1 MHRSAPRLSRILLCA
16 AVPVMLVAAGCSS
29 DSGDDA
35 KEKSTGSTTSGSSSS
50 EASASPTPTVEPAKF
65 AGLPDPC
72 KAISAKTVKKLVP
85 SAKKAGGTVGK
96 SSDDDARG
104 SCSWNGLDDKG
115 VKGSVYHWLDIGLVR
130 YDSDASIGSGADRA
144 TADYTKSVTKAQAAE
159 GAKKLETAPVSGI
172 GDQATAV
179 TYTVN
184 KTSEDFTYAAIVVR
198 TANVVVSVNY
208 NGTGYAGA
216 KAPSAADILAGA
228 ETAAKEVVA
237 AVGGTGGGSASEKSA
252 SPSATTSSSPKTSS
266 SKSSGDESD
275 SPKTSSSKSAAP
287 DSGADSDTDSDSDS
301 GATAKATPKATKKS

>member
-35 KEKSTGSTTSGSSSS
+35 KEKGAGSASSGSSSAA
-50 EASASPTPTVEPAKF
+50 ASASPTPTVEPAKF

-72 KAISAKTVKKLVP
+72 KALSAKTVKKLVP

-115 VKGSVYHWLDIGLVR
+115 VKGSVYHWLDIGFVR
-130 YDSDASIGSGADRA
+130 YESDEALGSGADRA
-144 TADYTKSVTKAQAAE
+144 TTDFTKSVAKAQAVD
-159 GAKKLETAPVSGI
+159 GAKKLATAPVSGI

-179 TYTVN
+179 TYTLN
-184 KTSEDFTYAAIVVR
+184 KTSEDFSYAAIVVR

-228 ETAAKEVVA
+228 QTAAKEAVA
-237 AVGGTGGGSASEKSA
+237 AVGGAGGTTTDDSS

-266 SKSSGDESD
+266 SKSSSDESD
-275 SPKTSSSKSAAP
+275 SPKTSSSKSAAS
-287 DSGADSDTDSDSDS
+287 DSGSDADSGSDTDS
-301 GATAKATPKATKKS
+301 GATAKATPRATKKS

>member
-35 KEKSTGSTTSGSSSS
+35 KDKSTGSTASGSSSS
-50 EASASPTPTVEPAKF
+50 AASASPTPTVEPAKF

-144 TADYTKSVTKAQAAE
+144 TTDYTKSVTKAQAAE
-159 GAKKLETAPVSGI
+159 GAKKLETVPVSGI

-179 TYTVN
+179 TYTLN

-216 KAPSAADILAGA
+216 KAPSTADILAGA
-228 ETAAKEVVA
+228 QTAAKEIVA
-237 AVGGTGGGSASEKSA
+237 AVGGADGTTTTDSS

-266 SKSSGDESD
+266 SKSSGDDSD
-275 SPKTSSSKSAAP
+275 SPKTSSSESTDS
-287 DSGADSDTDSDSDS
+287 DSGSDSDSDS

>member
-35 KEKSTGSTTSGSSSS
+35 KEKGTGSTASGSSSAA
-50 EASASPTPTVEPAKF
+50 ASASPTPTVEPAKF

-72 KAISAKTVKKLVP
+72 KALSAKTVKKLVP

-115 VKGSVYHWLDIGLVR
+115 VKGSVYHWLDIGFVR
-130 YDSDASIGSGADRA
+130 YDSDEALGSGADRA
-144 TADYTKSVTKAQAAE
+144 TADFTKSVAKAQAVD

-179 TYTVN
+179 TYTLN
-184 KTSEDFTYAAIVVR
+184 KTSEDFSYAAVVVR

-228 ETAAKEVVA
+228 QTAAKEAVA
-237 AVGGTGGGSASEKSA
+237 AVGGAGGTTTDDSS

-266 SKSSGDESD
+266 GKSGDDESD
-275 SPKTSSSKSAAP
+275 SPKTSSGKSAAS
-287 DSGADSDTDSDSDS
+287 DSGSDADSDSD
-301 GATAKATPKATKKS
+301 ATAKATPKATKKS

>member
-29 DSGDDA
+29 DSDDA
-35 KEKSTGSTTSGSSSS
+35 KEKSTGTTASGSSSAA
-50 EASASPTPTVEPAKF
+50 ASASPTVEPAKF

-72 KAISAKTVKKLVP
+72 KAVSAKTVKKLVP
-85 SAKKAGGTVGK
+85 SAKKASGTAGK
-96 SSDDDARG
+96 STDGDARG

-144 TADYTKSVTKAQAAE
+144 TTDYTKSVAKAQAAE
-159 GAKKLETAPVSGI
+159 GAKNINSAPVSGI
-172 GDQATAV
+172 GDQATSV
-179 TYTVN
+179 TYTLN

-228 ETAAKEVVA
+228 QTAAKEVVA
-237 AVGGTGGGSASEKSA
+237 AVGGTGGTGTTTTDSS

-287 DSGADSDTDSDSDS
+287 DSGSDSDSDTDS
-301 GATAKATPKATKKS
+301 GATAKATPKATTKS